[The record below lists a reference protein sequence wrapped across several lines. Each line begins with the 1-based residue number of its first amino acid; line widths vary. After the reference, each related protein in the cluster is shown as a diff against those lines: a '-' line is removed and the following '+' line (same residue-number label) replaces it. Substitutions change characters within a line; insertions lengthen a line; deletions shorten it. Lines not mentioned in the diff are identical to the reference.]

1 MNKTN
6 RAVTAWAL
14 AASIVL
20 PCAAATPK
28 QSYNPDATPQRQE
41 LRQLSGFAKS
51 AAPASRKTMRVR
63 QAAPAEWNG
72 RKFKGALIMS
82 NAWAEMSITE
92 IPYGIYD
99 FTVGESI
106 TSTPL
111 YTQMVGDWMSGA
123 PYRGSFY
130 GIRNVN
136 MFGTL
141 TGSVNEVI
149 DLTSYTQTHQFFG
162 PAEYSV
168 LPSCMAYD
176 FVDGEIYGA
185 FYNDDLSGLNWV
197 KYDTKTL
204 QPDIVCSFRNRF
216 NVLAMAAAPDGNLYA
231 INTDGDLYTLDR
243 KTSRASLV
251 GFTGVNV
258 AAYTQSMTWDP
269 QSNTLLW
276 AAITPTGSALYSLD
290 PVNLSSTLIKRFADN
305 EQIASLWIDTDTPMA
320 GAPAAP
326 QLAWNFSSPGAYDGN
341 VSVTCPGAGKLTVW
355 LDGEAVVEEQNVTTG
370 QTVNIP
376 FSNLDERTHHVSAV
390 VKNDTG
396 YSPVGEAFR
405 YVGNDVPLPVTDLNF
420 AENEGTATVTW
431 TAPAVG
437 VEGGYLNPA
446 ELFYKVVR
454 IPENLEVASHLTS
467 TTFTEQLPDGV
478 RRYAYRVTPWNG
490 VKEGESTLSNS
501 IIYGQSYT
509 VPYVDD
515 FSAEGALD
523 VYTILDVDGNG
534 ETWHINPYSG
544 NNLVEAAVPYDENT
558 AQANDWLLTPN
569 VRLEAGHVYRVT
581 THMRN
586 MWTGTPEKIAFGFVP
601 GTDLDISNMTS
612 IREFEFNTPSMT
624 LEDQSADFS
633 VPADGDYK
641 LALGYLSEKGGGR
654 GGVFMSQFRIEEV
667 GLATAPA
674 APSALTVTPDPSK
687 AQKATIAFTAPTL
700 TLGGNALS
708 GQLSANIYIDG
719 GTEAIGTVSGI
730 QPGAQATW
738 TDNTDPAP
746 GYHTYTVR
754 CSNASGL
761 GGDISARE
769 FIGIFTAP
777 FHDDVSTESLPLYTF
792 KAVGYTPDP
801 NYPEM
806 TYGTYPEPC
815 ISVIHF
821 NSTPDQQ
828 DLYIVLPEMRLN
840 DESVYKLKFNLQ
852 GSYYA
857 EGCRYEVTYGTSP
870 EPADQTNVAFAVD
883 KTGYGMEERE
893 GLIVLPEGGDYYIA
907 FHIVSAGNVDDY
919 VSVSLN
925 DIDLQYEGSALSPS
939 VVTDLVAASELTSKL
954 TMKAPAV
961 DYAGRPLQELTK
973 VEVYRNGS
981 LLPVHTFENPT
992 PGEELEWIDDNAV
1005 LGANSY
1011 FIVPS
1016 NSHGRGNAVTVK
1028 SFIGYDQPL
1037 APSDFSILPSADN
1050 QTATISWTAPRRGIN
1065 GGVVDEEEMTYTLLQ
1080 LIPATDTT
1088 EAKTVVIK
1096 SGIKETSYTLERT
1109 PTDAQA
1115 LEFYA
1120 VAAITPQGN
1129 SETAMNFTILGKPY
1143 ALPFIETFPNGVAS
1157 NNNWI
1162 NAGNTNYGIQALPTS
1177 EAILEANGY
1186 TGITDQ
1192 NGDNGVFLMLNGYNG
1207 TSENPVP
1214 FAVLSPKVTLGD
1226 CTDPML
1232 SFYVYNIAS
1241 GYQTVPS
1248 LRIFA
1253 SNNEADFADLGT
1265 TQLDN
1270 SRTWTKVTYDLGQ
1283 FAGRPGALLFQLVAT
1298 AGGYLDPI
1306 LIDNFSVYSKQNG
1319 IEDILG
1325 NDSDSN
1331 VMALSGA
1338 ILTRGALGQQVDV
1351 FATDGTRVAS
1361 WKADDRSRAV
1371 APGIY
1376 IVRFAGRSYKVNVK

>member
-6 RAVTAWAL
+6 RAVTALAL

-20 PCAAATPK
+20 PSAATPK

-41 LRQLSGFAKS
+41 LRRLSGFAKS
-51 AAPASRKTMRVR
+51 AAPASRKTMRMR

-82 NAWAEMSITE
+82 NAWAEMTITNV
-92 IPYGIYD
+92 PYGIYD
-99 FTVGESI
+99 FTVGENI

-136 MFGTL
+136 MLGTL
-141 TGSVNEVI
+141 TASVNEVV
-149 DLTSYTQTHQFFG
+149 DLTTYTQTRQLFG
-162 PAEYSV
+162 DASFAL

-176 FVDGEIYGA
+176 FVDGEIYGT
-185 FYNDDLSGLNWV
+185 FYNDDLTGLNWV
-197 KYDTKTL
+197 KYNTKTL

-216 NVLAMAAAPDGNLYA
+216 NVLAMAAAPDGNIYA
-231 INTDGDLYTLDR
+231 INTDGDLYTIDR

-276 AAITPTGSALYSLD
+276 AAVTPTGSALYSLD
-290 PVNLSSTLIKRFADN
+290 PVNLTSTLVKRFADN
-305 EQIASLWIDTDTPMA
+305 EQVASIWIDEDTPMA

-355 LDGEAVVEEQNVTTG
+355 LDGEAVVEERTVTAG
-370 QTVNIP
+370 ETVNVP
-376 FSNLDERTHHVSAV
+376 FSALSERTHHASAV
-390 VKNDTG
+390 VKNNTA

-420 AENEGTATVTW
+420 AENDGTATVNW
-431 TAPAVG
+431 TAPATG
-437 VEGGYLNPA
+437 VEGGYLDPN

-490 VKEGESTLSNS
+490 AKEGEPTLSNS

-509 VPYVDD
+509 IPYVDNFD
-515 FSAEGALD
+515 AEAPLD
-523 VYTILDVDGNG
+523 IYTILDVDGNG
-534 ETWHINPYSG
+534 QTWQINTG
-544 NNLVEAAVPYDENT
+544 LNQIQANVPYGDGLK
-558 AQANDWLLTPN
+558 ANDWLLSPKM
-569 VRLEAGHVYRVT
+569 RLQAGHVYRIT
-581 THMRN
+581 AHMRN
-586 MWTGTPEKIAFGFVP
+586 MWPGTPETIAFGFVP
-601 GTDLDISNMTS
+601 GSDLDITDMTS
-612 IREFEFNTPSMT
+612 VKELEVNTPSMT
-624 LEDQSADFS
+624 LLDQSADFT

-641 LALGYLSEKGGGR
+641 MALGYLSESGGGR
-654 GGVFMSQFRIEEV
+654 GGIFMSQFRVEEV

-674 APSALTVTPDPSK
+674 AATNLTVTPDPGK
-687 AQKATIAFTAPTL
+687 DRKATVAFTAPTL
-700 TLGGNALS
+700 TLGGDAIS

-719 GTEAIGTVSGI
+719 GTEAIGTVNGI
-730 QPGAQATW
+730 RPGTQVSW
-738 TDNTDPAP
+738 EDNTEPAP

-754 CSNASGL
+754 CSNASGP

-777 FHDDVSTESLPLYTF
+777 FHDDISSESLAFYTY
-792 KAVGYTPDP
+792 KTVGFEADP

-806 TYGTYPEPC
+806 TCGTWPEPC
-815 ISVIHF
+815 ISVSHF
-821 NSTPDQQ
+821 NNTDSDQ
-828 DLYIVLPEMRLN
+828 DIYIVFPQMRLN
-840 DESVYKLKFNLQ
+840 SESVYKLSFKLQ
-852 GSYYA
+852 GPYTN
-857 EGCRYEVTYGTSP
+857 EGCRYEITYGSSP
-870 EPADQTNVAFAVD
+870 EPEDQTNVAFIVE
-883 KTGYGMEERE
+883 KTGYSLEPRE
-893 GLIVLPEGGDYYIA
+893 GLLVLPEGGDYYIA
-907 FHIVSAGNVDDY
+907 FHIVSPGGKSDFVWM
-919 VSVSLN
+919 SLN
-925 DIDLQYEGSALSPS
+925 NIDLQYEGSALAPS

-954 TMKAPAV
+954 TMKAPAT
-961 DYAGRPLQELTK
+961 DYAGRPLQKLTK

-981 LLPVHTFENPT
+981 LLPVHTFENPA
-992 PGEELEWIDDNAV
+992 PGEELEWTDENAV

-1037 APSDFSILPSADN
+1037 APAGFSIIPSADN

-1065 GGVVDEEEMTYTLLQ
+1065 GGVVDEDEMTYTLMQ
-1080 LIPATDTT
+1080 IFPATATT

-1096 SGIKETSYTLERT
+1096 SGIKETSYILDRV
-1109 PTDAQA
+1109 PTEAQA

-1120 VAAITPQGN
+1120 VAAVTPQGN

-1162 NAGNTNYGIQALPTS
+1162 NAGNTNYGLQALPTS
-1177 EAILEANGY
+1177 ESVLEMNGY

-1192 NGDNGVFLMLNGYNG
+1192 NGDTGVFLMLNGYNG
-1207 TSENPVP
+1207 TGENPVS
-1214 FAVLSPKVTLGD
+1214 FAVLSPKVALGD

-1232 SFYVYNIAS
+1232 SFYVYNIA
-1241 GYQTVPS
+1241 GAYQTVPS
-1248 LRIFA
+1248 LQIFA
-1253 SNNEADFADLGT
+1253 SNDEADFADLGT
-1265 TQLDN
+1265 TQLDD
-1270 SRTWTKVTYDLGQ
+1270 SRTWTKVTYDLSQ

-1298 AGGYLDPI
+1298 AGGYRDPI
-1306 LIDNFSVYSKQNG
+1306 LMDNFRVYSKQNG
-1319 IEDILG
+1319 IDDIFG